1 MPRGKSY
8 LRSEA
13 AKKRNVDQLTLRVGH
28 AQPSA
33 TFCGQR
39 GTGLRHKVR
48 RWPVSVYTGRSHK
61 LVIPEGT
68 PDKKF
73 VLLVGDSHLRAV
85 ADGIVKMPG
94 EKLSFGIMATP
105 GADANQLRT
114 EVSHAVIPLV
124 PDAVCIMAPSN
135 NLTASRTVDEA
146 GQAFSQYLRTA
157 CERWPKVFVMDF
169 VPRLTVSGEYQ
180 ELMRQEFH
188 RQSVRLGVKY
198 WHMADHFPLGRRELW
213 CPDGIH
219 LSDNVGMPIL
229 VQLLWGAAYQQL
241 ETPAPVPPVQRQVS
255 PKPSVPRI
263 APRVVVKGEVPA
275 TRPPPS
281 EWTLVESGRKRN
293 HSGEAGP
300 APASPKR
307 RVVPRQADGTPVA
320 LRECFIP
327 LNPVRFS
334 TSILAA
340 VDKSFPSAL
349 GDFPTG
355 KQPLPEE
362 PHRRSAVIKQ
372 KRVRQQ
378 VCNVSNAYYLWYNT
392 CSSRHAKVSLLM
404 GVFMFIFLAD
414 TSNRRSGGKG

>member
-1 MPRGKSY
+1 MF
-8 LRSEA
+8 E
-13 AKKRNVDQLTLRVGH
+13 
-28 AQPSA
+28 SA
-33 TFCGQR
+33 LLWFFFLSTER

-114 EVSHAVIPLV
+114 EVSYAVIPLV
-124 PDAVCIMAPSN
+124 PDAVCLMAPSN

-157 CERWPKVFVMDF
+157 CERWPKVFVVDF
-169 VPRLTVSGEYQ
+169 VPRLTVPGEYQ

-307 RVVPRQADGTPVA
+307 RVVPRQV
-320 LRECFIP
+320 CFYLFR
-327 LNPVRFS
+327 LNSYMIIV
-334 TSILAA
+334 
-340 VDKSFPSAL
+340 
-349 GDFPTG
+349 
-355 KQPLPEE
+355 
-362 PHRRSAVIKQ
+362 
-372 KRVRQQ
+372 
-378 VCNVSNAYYLWYNT
+378 
-392 CSSRHAKVSLLM
+392 
-404 GVFMFIFLAD
+404 
-414 TSNRRSGGKG
+414 